1 MIPYSRKKQRLKIAW
16 TAQLFEQVN
25 VSLSTGYLRT
35 TILADTI
42 WAPYLRFT
50 TGTLYQHGQNCY
62 PIYDREPQ
70 KPYPIP
76 QHIPM

>member
-42 WAPYLRFT
+42 
-50 TGTLYQHGQNCY
+50 
-62 PIYDREPQ
+62 
-70 KPYPIP
+70 
-76 QHIPM
+76 